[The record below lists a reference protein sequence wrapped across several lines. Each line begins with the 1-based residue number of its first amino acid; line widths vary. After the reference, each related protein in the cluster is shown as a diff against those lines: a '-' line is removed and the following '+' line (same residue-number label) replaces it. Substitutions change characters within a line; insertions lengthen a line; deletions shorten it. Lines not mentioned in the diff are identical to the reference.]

1 MADDAKQFKS
11 LEFWVNLK
19 KKKMRKEQEKIPNLK
34 VYKIIIQITKT
45 CDEVL
50 KLGSLQNEE

>member
-19 KKKMRKEQEKIPNLK
+19 KKKMRKEQEKIQNLK

-50 KLGSLQNEE
+50 KLGSLQNDE